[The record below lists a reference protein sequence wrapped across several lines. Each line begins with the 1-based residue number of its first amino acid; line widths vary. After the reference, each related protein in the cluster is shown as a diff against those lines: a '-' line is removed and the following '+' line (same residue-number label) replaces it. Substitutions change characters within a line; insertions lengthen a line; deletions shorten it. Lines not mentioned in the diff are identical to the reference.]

1 MSVRR
6 AVGDYGERVAARHLE
21 ATGWEVVARQWR
33 CKLGELDLV
42 AWDGDCVV
50 AVEVKTRRSTAFGH
64 PLLAITPDKARRLRR
79 LLMAWL
85 DAHDICAS
93 GVRVDAV
100 AVTAL
105 PGEQPVVQ
113 HVRGVA

>member
-1 MSVRR
+1 MNMRR

-21 ATGWEVVARQWR
+21 ASGWEVLARQWR
-33 CKLGELDLV
+33 CKQGELDVV
-42 AWDGDCVV
+42 ARDGDCVV
-50 AVEVKTRRSTAFGH
+50 AVEVKTRRSNSFGH

-85 DAHDICAS
+85 DAHDVHAG

-105 PGEQPVVQ
+105 PGQQPVVQ